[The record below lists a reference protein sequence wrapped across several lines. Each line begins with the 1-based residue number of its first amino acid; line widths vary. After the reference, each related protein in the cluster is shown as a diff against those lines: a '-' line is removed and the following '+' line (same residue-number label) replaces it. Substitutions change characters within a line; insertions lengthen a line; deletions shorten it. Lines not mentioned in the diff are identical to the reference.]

1 MMQRLFR
8 PQCFTLLRR
17 TSARAA
23 AVTSRRHFIISPTA
37 ARARKSLPPRP
48 KPPPEDE
55 IEEFYLKGSGP
66 GGQKINKTNSAV
78 QLRHKPTGI
87 VVKSQATR
95 SRDQNRKEAR
105 EILARKVD
113 ELLNGEQSRSAMV
126 GRIKQKRAASAD
138 KKKRRKYRKLIGEQE
153 DDKEPAS
160 AEVTTGDNTIDEAR
174 SEKPDESRSRGM
186 AEDTAGKNEQA
197 SSSVA
202 NTRP

>member
-1 MMQRLFR
+1 MVLTERQ
-8 PQCFTLLRR
+8 
-17 TSARAA
+17 
-23 AVTSRRHFIISPTA
+23 
-37 ARARKSLPPRP
+37 
-48 KPPPEDE
+48 
-55 IEEFYLKGSGP
+55 
-66 GGQKINKTNSAV
+66 NKTNSAV

-113 ELLNGEQSRSAMV
+113 ELLNGEQSRSAIV

-138 KKKRRKYRKLIGEQE
+138 KKKRRKYRKLLGEQE
-153 DDKEPAS
+153 QDEEPAS
-160 AEVTTGDNTIDEAR
+160 AEDTTEDNAIDEAR

-197 SSSVA
+197 SSSAA